1 MLSIGHLIKYDTMM
15 KQQNESPF
23 ELYKEFSQDW
33 QEIWLKLIE
42 DNQKELI
49 KFLNQESKEAP
60 HLSSSEALLS
70 GKTKGISLFDPEIMG
85 DVMTKALSKISEHPN
100 EIAELQKQ
108 HLRDIMAIVNEVGK
122 QLRGEEAHD
131 IVPIDPRDKRFKN
144 EIWHD
149 NPAFF
154 FMQQLYL
161 LNSKLLKNIFEN
173 AQGLDAQTTHK
184 LKFYTQQLIDALS
197 PTNFPLT
204 NPDVLEETYNTRGE
218 NLRQGFQNFLRDST
232 HGTFQVKMM
241 DLDAFK
247 LGKDIATSK
256 GKVVFRNELLE
267 LIQYSPTTK
276 EVYSKPILIIPPWI
290 NKFYIFDLKPEN
302 SFIKWAVDQ
311 GFTLYMI
318 SWVNPD
324 KRHAEKSLS
333 DYALEGVKAALDFV
347 RKDTKQSSINAIGY
361 CTGGVLLNSLLS
373 YLKAKGDNAIDSAT
387 LIASPLDFKEAGDLL
402 VFVCEQQLEN
412 LEKHV
417 KKKGYLEGNAM
428 VQSFNLLRAN
438 DLIWSFYVN
447 NYLMGKDAVPF
458 DMLYWNGDAVRMPAK
473 MHTDFLRNMYLE
485 NKLMKPGGISI
496 GDVPVD
502 LSTIDIPM
510 FVMAAMEDHIAPW
523 RAVYPLAKTTKG
535 KNKFVLSG
543 SGHVAGVFN
552 HPDKHKYFFMEADKL
567 AENADKWLETAQKTP
582 GSWWPTWEKWIEQF
596 SNGKIKARN
605 PHPKKDLGDAPGSY
619 VLERG
624 LE

>member
-1 MLSIGHLIKYDTMM
+1 MVNR
-15 KQQNESPF
+15 QNESSF

-33 QEIWLKLIE
+33 QEIWSKLIA
-42 DNQKELI
+42 DNQKEFI
-49 KFLNQESKEAP
+49 NFVENQQPETPFTSLPESP
-60 HLSSSEALLS
+60 THSQS
-70 GKTKGISLFDPEIMG
+70 TGISLFDPEIMG
-85 DVMTKALSKISEHPN
+85 DVMTKALSKISEHPE
-100 EIAELQKQ
+100 EIMDFQKQ
-108 HLRDIMAIVNEVGK
+108 HLRDIMAVVQEVGK
-122 QLRGEEAHD
+122 QLQGQEVHE
-131 IVPIDPRDKRFKN
+131 IVPSDPRDKRFKN

-154 FMQQLYL
+154 FMQQVYL
-161 LNSKLLKNIFEN
+161 LNSKLLKNIFTHVE
-173 AQGLDAQTTHK
+173 GLDPQTTHK

-204 NPDVLEETYNTRGE
+204 NPDVIEEIYNTRGE
-218 NLRQGFQNFLRDST
+218 NLRQGFQNFLRDSA
-232 HGTFQVKMM
+232 HGNFQVKMM

-247 LGKDIATSK
+247 IGKDIATAK
-256 GKVVFRNELLE
+256 GKVVFRNALLE

-276 EVYSKPILIIPPWI
+276 TVYIKPILIVPPWI

-311 GFTLYMI
+311 GFTLFMI

-324 KRHAEKSLS
+324 KRQAEKTMS
-333 DYALEGVKAALDFV
+333 DYTLEGVKAALDFV
-347 RKDTKQSSINAIGY
+347 RRETKQSCINAIGY
-361 CTGGVLLNSLLS
+361 CTGGVLLNSLLT
-373 YLKAKGDNAIDSAT
+373 YLKAKGEKSIDSAT

-402 VFVCEQQLEN
+402 VFVCEQQLQK

-417 KKKGYLEGNAM
+417 KNKGYLEGNAM
-428 VQSFNLLRAN
+428 IKSFNLLRAN

-485 NKLMKPGGISI
+485 NRLIKPGGISI
-496 GDVPVD
+496 ADVPVD
-502 LSTIDIPM
+502 LSTIDIPL
-510 FVMAAMEDHIAPW
+510 FIMAAMEDHIAPW

-567 AENADKWLETAQKTP
+567 AKNADKWLEAAKKTP
-582 GSWWPTWEKWIEQF
+582 GSWWPTWKKWIEQF
-596 SNGKIKARN
+596 SDGQIKATN
-605 PHPKKDLGDAPGSY
+605 PKKDLGDAPGSY
-619 VLERG
+619 VLEKG